1 MGTYTWF
8 HHTTEELSEFQSYV
22 PYQEGYCHH
31 IPRYAA
37 ACGPSSEMETRS
49 RGIRLFK
56 MTPKVISRQYYNE
69 GCIISISKSVYL

>member
-37 ACGPSSEMETRS
+37 ACGPSSEMKT
-49 RGIRLFK
+49 GF
-56 MTPKVISRQYYNE
+56 QAFQDD
-69 GCIISISKSVYL
+69 SKWNKK